1 MNENKLIPK
10 IINELDT
17 AAQAQSD
24 GKLGMAR
31 VCARRAAG
39 WAIQVKLNEQGVTLN
54 TPSAFDY
61 IKYYSNQENLE
72 LRISKILEY
81 LQIKVKKDSLEEEPY
96 WPLPEIDLISEA
108 HWLVEELLGLNIEKK

>member
-1 MNENKLIPK
+1 M
-10 IINELDT
+10 
-17 AAQAQSD
+17 
-24 GKLGMAR
+24 
-31 VCARRAAG
+31 
-39 WAIQVKLNEQGVTLN
+39 KLNEQGVNLN

-81 LQIKVKKDSLEEEPY
+81 LQIKVKKDSLEEESY

-108 HWLVEELLGLNIEKK
+108 HWLVEELLGLNIKKSNT